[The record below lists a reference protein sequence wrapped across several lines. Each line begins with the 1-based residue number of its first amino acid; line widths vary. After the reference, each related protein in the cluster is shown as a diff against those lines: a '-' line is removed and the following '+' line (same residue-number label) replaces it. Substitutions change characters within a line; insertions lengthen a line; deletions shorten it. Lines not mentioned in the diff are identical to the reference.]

1 MENKKLEIIKR
12 VLMLSTI
19 TELDNVRECL
29 SNAIS
34 RECEQ
39 DDLDQKHFA
48 EWKKEREEKNGQR
61 K

>member
-1 MENKKLEIIKR
+1 MEKQKIEIIKR

-34 RECEQ
+34 RECDLEDQQEQ
-39 DDLDQKHFA
+39 EFKK
-48 EWKKEREEKNGQR
+48 WKEERANVS
-61 K
+61 

>member
-34 RECEQ
+34 RECDLEDQQEQ
-39 DDLDQKHFA
+39 EFKQ
-48 EWKKEREEKNGQR
+48 WKEERANVS
-61 K
+61 